1 MELWRHQKLAL
12 ERYAGADGFGL
23 LFDCGLGKTA
33 TAARIAEAKGLPVLV
48 IAPDALCQQW
58 AEELT
63 SKDPERRITTKDWE
77 VLVCSSRSKNTK
89 RFRTAFATMT
99 GVQL

>member
-1 MELWRHQKLAL
+1 MELWKHQKLAL

-48 IAPDALCQQW
+48 IAPDSLCRQW
-58 AEELT
+58 TEELT
-63 SKDPERRITTKDWE
+63 NKDGEHRITTEDWD
-77 VLVCSSRSKNTK
+77 VLVCSSSTRHTK
-89 RFRTAFATMT
+89 KFKAAFAAMT
-99 GVQL
+99 GVNI